1 MKYIVTISLLL
12 YNSLK
17 INIEMTIM
25 KNRRLKLK
33 QVRQE
38 IFKNN
43 LFLNNLTKIKYKKSS
58 LIDIVKGKLEI
69 TWIMGNSPN

>member
-1 MKYIVTISLLL
+1 
-12 YNSLK
+12 
-17 INIEMTIM
+17 MTIM

-43 LFLNNLTKIKYKKSS
+43 LFLNNLTKIKYKKSP
-58 LIDIVKGKLEI
+58 LADIVRGKLKS
-69 TWIMGNSPN
+69 TFIMCNSPN

>member
-1 MKYIVTISLLL
+1 
-12 YNSLK
+12 
-17 INIEMTIM
+17 MTIM
-25 KNRRLKLK
+25 KNKRLKLK

-38 IFKNN
+38 IFKNKHN

>member
-43 LFLNNLTKIKYKKSS
+43 LFLNNLTKIKYKKSP
-58 LIDIVKGKLEI
+58 LADIVKGELKI
-69 TWIMGNSPN
+69 TCIMGNSPN

>member
-1 MKYIVTISLLL
+1 MKNIASIYLSL
-12 YNSLK
+12 YNSLT

-25 KNRRLKLK
+25 KNRQLKLK

-43 LFLNNLTKIKYKKSS
+43 LFLNNLTKIKYKKSP
-58 LIDIVKGKLEI
+58 LADIVRGELKS
-69 TWIMGNSPN
+69 TFNMGNSPN

>member
-1 MKYIVTISLLL
+1 MKYIETISLSL
-12 YNSLK
+12 YNSLT

-43 LFLNNLTKIKYKKSS
+43 LFLNNLTKIKYKKSP
-58 LIDIVKGKLEI
+58 LADIVRGELKS
-69 TWIMGNSPN
+69 TFIMGNSPN

>member
-1 MKYIVTISLLL
+1 
-12 YNSLK
+12 
-17 INIEMTIM
+17 MTIM